1 MFYKNTTNENLSPL
15 NIPSCGVKCSVENFR
30 RIYEAVIP
38 TETFE
43 KECQVSLMSMTYDF
57 RGLDGSKNDNSMKY
71 CFNKLNGFDISRLD
85 CTGYSVAAFIVYCS
99 HGVENVLSGTQFAMV
114 PKNLNVFFFNL

>member
-15 NIPSCGVKCSVENFR
+15 NIPSCGVKCSLENFR

-43 KECQVSLMSMTYDF
+43 MECQVSLISMTYEEVDF

-71 CFNKLNGFDISRLD
+71 CFKKLNGFYFFRLD
-85 CTGYSVAAFIVYCS
+85 CTGYSVADFIVCCS
-99 HGVENVLSGTQFAMV
+99 HGMENVL
-114 PKNLNVFFFNL
+114 